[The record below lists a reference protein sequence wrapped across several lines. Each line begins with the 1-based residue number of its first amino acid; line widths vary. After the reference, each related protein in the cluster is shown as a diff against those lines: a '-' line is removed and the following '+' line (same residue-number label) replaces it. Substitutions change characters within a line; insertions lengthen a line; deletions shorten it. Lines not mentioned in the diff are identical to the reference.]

1 MIGLEVTPDMIRE
14 AWFGQSNRIIKA
26 TNLKLLK
33 KLNKVIYV
41 WHPYKIT
48 YLSSSVYQVPT
59 THEAL

>member
-1 MIGLEVTPDMIRE
+1 MVENKTKKRQMVETITFMIDLEVTPDIRE

-41 WHPYKIT
+41 
-48 YLSSSVYQVPT
+48 
-59 THEAL
+59 

>member
-41 WHPYKIT
+41 
-48 YLSSSVYQVPT
+48 
-59 THEAL
+59 